1 MENRRVR
8 GLLLGFPLFA
18 LIALWR
24 ATLRIRLVGREHRE
38 AIERSGRPVLHAI
51 WHQRMV
57 AGIFRFPY
65 TGTVTMASR
74 SRDGDVIAGF
84 LFWWGFRAVRGS
96 SSRGGGEA
104 LAEMVDAL
112 KGTTRWAALTPDGPR
127 GPARRCKA
135 GILRLAEAVDA
146 PIMPVGASSARPR
159 FLRSWDRYLLPMP
172 FSRCAVVFGEGLR
185 RAEGESDEA
194 FLARVDAAIDAMTDE
209 ADRLCG
215 VVGAPRER
223 EPKKTEVNP

>member
-1 MENRRVR
+1 VR
-8 GLLLGFPLFA
+8 GLLLGFPLFL

-38 AIERSGRPVLHAI
+38 EIVRSGRPVLHAI

-57 AGIFRFPY
+57 TGIFRFPY
-65 TGTVTMASR
+65 RGVVTMASQ
-74 SRDGDVIAGF
+74 SKDGDVIAGF
-84 LFWWGFRAVRGS
+84 LLWWGYRAVRGS
-96 SSRGGGEA
+96 SSRGGSEA
-104 LAEMVDAL
+104 LTEMVEAL
-112 KGTTRWAALTPDGPR
+112 EGTTRWAALTPDGPR
-127 GPARRCKA
+127 GPARRCKT

-159 FLRSWDRYLLPMP
+159 FLRSWDRYLVPMP
-172 FSRCAVVFGEGLR
+172 FSRCAVVLGPGLR
-185 RAEGESDEA
+185 RAPGEDDAS
-194 FLARVDAAIDAMTDE
+194 FLSRVDAAIDAVTDE

-223 EPKKTEVNP
+223 EPKPPVEGAS